1 MYSYT
6 LSNFF
11 FFPIAVAQRE
21 AMKDIVSLKQD
32 LLAAQKIRNHKLE
45 YDRVAREIMKL
56 DTRDAYT
63 E

>member
-1 MYSYT
+1 
-6 LSNFF
+6 
-11 FFPIAVAQRE
+11 
-21 AMKDIVSLKQD
+21 MKDIVSLKQD